1 MQPICPGRNPNR
13 YPLIRTKTDFGGSSS
28 DPSENCGLINQ
39 PNELYGKNDDADL
52 GMSENILHYA
62 LLSGRIYKI
71 CT

>member
-1 MQPICPGRNPNR
+1 MR
-13 YPLIRTKTDFGGSSS
+13 YPPIRAKANFDGRFS